1 MEKLDRYN
9 IMRFMYGVYH
19 SSYKDHLQAAE
30 RKLSRHAVPCF
41 ALHRKAR
48 KLKDMEGKQWY

>member
-19 SSYKDHLQAAE
+19 SHCISYKDHLQAAE
-30 RKLSRHAVPCF
+30 RKLARNAVPCF

-48 KLKDMEGKQWY
+48 KLKDMEG

>member
-19 SSYKDHLQAAE
+19 SHRIRYKDHLQAAE
-30 RKLSRHAVPCF
+30 RKLSRQAVPCF

-48 KLKDMEGKQWY
+48 KLKDMEG